1 MEKWIYILERWQ
13 KILWGMPMLV
23 LLLVSGALL
32 MVKTRFFLFRKSDLI
47 VRKTIGSLGAKKQQ
61 GITSFQAVT
70 TALAGTLGVG
80 SIVGVATAIT
90 MGGAGALFWMC
101 VSALFGMMCKYGE
114 VVLAMHY
121 RHKENGVSYGGAMYV
136 LEKGCRMP
144 VLGVLFALFCI
155 LASFGIGNI
164 TPTNTIVESVR
175 VYLPLPPLFITALL
189 AVLVASLIF
198 GKGNRIMRLNEKL
211 IPFVSVLY
219 IAACGY
225 LLFLHREHLF
235 SAVLFVLQ
243 DAFAIDALEGGIGGF
258 VISKA
263 IHFGVSRGVFSNE
276 AGMGSSPLS
285 HAGVV
290 DANPVEQGFWGIFE
304 VFFDTL
310 VICLITGMMILT
322 SDAYGLGLEGAALVI
337 ACFQEGFGVWGG
349 ILFACAIVSFA
360 LPSILGWYYYARE
373 CIHYLFTTKLMLHLY
388 QACFLGVLVC
398 CGSFDFVYVWY
409 LADVLN
415 ALMAIPNL
423 ISLFLL
429 NKDVVKLTK
438 EYLILY
444 GR

>member
-23 LLLVSGALL
+23 LLLASGALL

-164 TPTNTIVESVR
+164 TPTNTIVESSAGC
-175 VYLPLPPLFITALL
+175 F
-189 AVLVASLIF
+189 S
-198 GKGNRIMRLNEKL
+198 
-211 IPFVSVLY
+211 Y
-219 IAACGY
+219 I
-225 LLFLHREHLF
+225 R
-235 SAVLFVLQ
+235 
-243 DAFAIDALEGGIGGF
+243 
-258 VISKA
+258 
-263 IHFGVSRGVFSNE
+263 
-276 AGMGSSPLS
+276 
-285 HAGVV
+285 
-290 DANPVEQGFWGIFE
+290 
-304 VFFDTL
+304 
-310 VICLITGMMILT
+310 
-322 SDAYGLGLEGAALVI
+322 
-337 ACFQEGFGVWGG
+337 
-349 ILFACAIVSFA
+349 
-360 LPSILGWYYYARE
+360 
-373 CIHYLFTTKLMLHLY
+373 
-388 QACFLGVLVC
+388 
-398 CGSFDFVYVWY
+398 
-409 LADVLN
+409 
-415 ALMAIPNL
+415 
-423 ISLFLL
+423 
-429 NKDVVKLTK
+429 
-438 EYLILY
+438 
-444 GR
+444 